1 MLPMINRTA
10 ALVILLGLATNS
22 AHAIGWFGKDLRG
35 RACSGG
41 EQHYGPYDY
50 RKPENHGYRLHI
62 VESYHFNKQVE
73 HLIRGMTGSIEGDL
87 NYTLRAFP
95 NHHKA
100 LKSIARLSL
109 KKEFLKWDK
118 YPPAECYLQRAIAFT
133 PDDPI
138 VHLIFGIY
146 LHQKHKLQRAKKEYE
161 FAIKYSPK
169 SGLAHYNYG
178 LVLIDLDDIKGAKKQ
193 ARIAAKLGYPLKGLD
208 KLIKKAEAREA
219 LGKDDKAKS
228 KDSDKAKA
236 PSSKVSSGD
245 TKDHPTQDKTAS
257 K

>member
-1 MLPMINRTA
+1 MINRTPVLLTL
-10 ALVILLGLATNS
+10 LVLIANN
-22 AHAIGWFGKDLRG
+22 AHAIGWFGKDLLG
-35 RACSGG
+35 RACEGG

-100 LKSIARLSL
+100 LKSIARFSL
-109 KKEFLKWDK
+109 EREPTNPDR

-133 PDDPI
+133 PDDAT

-161 FAIKYSPK
+161 FAIRYSPK

-193 ARIAAKLGYPLKGLD
+193 ARIAAKLGYPLKGLN
-208 KLIKKAEAREA
+208 KLIKKAEARDAQE
-219 LGKDDKAKS
+219 KDDKAKP
-228 KDSDKAKA
+228 KKNDNTKA
-236 PSSKVSSGD
+236 PSSKVSTSD
-245 TKDHPTQDKTAS
+245 TKDSSTQDKTAS

>member
-1 MLPMINRTA
+1 MIHRTA
-10 ALVILLGLATNS
+10 ALLVLLGLATNN
-22 AHAIGWFGKDLRG
+22 AHAIGWFGTDLQG
-35 RACSGG
+35 RACEGG

-73 HLIRGMTGSIEGDL
+73 HLIKGMTGKLEGDI

-109 KKEFLKWDK
+109 RRPSADKKFPE
-118 YPPAECYLQRAIAFT
+118 AECYLQRAAVFT

-138 VHLIFGIY
+138 VHLIFAIY
-146 LHQKHKLQRAKKEYE
+146 LHQKHKLQRAKKEYQL
-161 FAIKYSPK
+161 AIKYSPK

-178 LVLIDLDDIKGAKKQ
+178 LVLVDLDDVKGAKKQ

-208 KLIKKAEAREA
+208 KLIKKAEARNAQE
-219 LGKDDKAKS
+219 KDDKATS
-228 KDSDKAKA
+228 KNSDKTKA
-236 PSSKVSSGD
+236 PS
-245 TKDHPTQDKTAS
+245 TKDSSMQDKTAS
-257 K
+257 KHGRDQSNIGS